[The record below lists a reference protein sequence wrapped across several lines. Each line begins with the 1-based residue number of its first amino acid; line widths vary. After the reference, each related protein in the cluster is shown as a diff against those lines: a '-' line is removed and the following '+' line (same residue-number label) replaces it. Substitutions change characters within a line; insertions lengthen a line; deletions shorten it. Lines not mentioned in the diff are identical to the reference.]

1 MEKTRSE
8 DGCFTKILATSRE
21 WPRLRLL
28 LNDAYPSFSPR
39 TILSEASPINK
50 QLVWKESSEQRLQFL
65 ELSGMK
71 ERYKRREEEKEGVS
85 SYWMSFSKREDT
97 EI

>member
-1 MEKTRSE
+1 VEKTRSE